1 MSEIKTRSE
10 HIKLALDYTTATK
23 MESVEKARY
32 LMGFEHGLDESK
44 QEVYE
49 WKTLSESYKS
59 ELTAAQAE
67 IARLKEDRDRWQ
79 KHFEVKDDLCKYVVI
94 ELHKAESALDVAVEA
109 LSSMHIDTPMGW
121 NLDNP
126 ENVTYEIAIGWHK
139 SNNEKIEAALDKIKQ
154 IRGE

>member
-1 MSEIKTRSE
+1 MSQEIKVYNIYGKDWE
-10 HIKLALDYTTATK
+10 AEDQDEVILDANY
-23 MESVEKARY
+23 
-32 LMGFEHGLDESK
+32 
-44 QEVYE
+44 
-49 WKTLSESYKS
+49 KTEFVLKS
-59 ELTAAQAE
+59 S
-67 IARLKEDRDRWQ
+67 
-79 KHFEVKDDLCKYVVI
+79 H
-94 ELHKAESALDVAVEA
+94 ESALDVAVEA